1 MLTFPYNTRE
11 SPSAPYFTL
20 QIKPAQRPGPLVV
33 CEAKLDS
40 GASVTVIPSDLVQ
53 QWQLPSDSAVH
64 LRAYNGHVSRR
75 PIYWVDFVIGS
86 WHFPMVRVTATRR
99 SNVLLGRNVLNQMR
113 IVHDGLQQI
122 VEIISRS

>member
-40 GASVTVIPSDLVQ
+40 GASLTVIPSDLVQ
-53 QWQLPSDSAVH
+53 QWQLRSDGVIH
-64 LRAYNGHVSRR
+64 LRAYDGHVSRR
-75 PIYWVDFVIGS
+75 PIYWVDFVIGT
-86 WHFPMVRVTATRR
+86 WQFPMVQVTTTRR

-113 IVHDGLQQI
+113 IVHDGPQQI

>member
-1 MLTFPYNTRE
+1 M
-11 SPSAPYFTL
+11 
-20 QIKPAQRPGPLVV
+20 V

-40 GASVTVIPSDLVQ
+40 GASLTVIPSDLVQ
-53 QWQLPSDSAVH
+53 QWQLPSDGAVH

-75 PIYWVDFVIGS
+75 PIYRVDFVIGS